1 VPPAPPPPIG
11 RPTGSPQGAGALTL
25 NAADFPFAYYLRQ
38 IQNRISEKWEG
49 QARDGT
55 QPQVVF
61 EIGRD
66 GKITGLAV
74 EKSSGNTL
82 YDQAAL
88 RAITDA
94 TPFPP
99 LPDEF
104 KESYLRVHLGFTYTG
119 TRG

>member
-1 VPPAPPPPIG
+1 MIG
-11 RPTGSPQGAGALTL
+11 VR
-25 NAADFPFAYYLRQ
+25 
-38 IQNRISEKWEG
+38 WEPG
-49 QARDGT
+49 ARDGT

-66 GKITGLAV
+66 GKIAGLKV
-74 EKSSGNTL
+74 EKSSGNPL

-88 RAITDA
+88 RAITEA

-99 LPDEF
+99 LPEDF
-104 KESYLRVHLGFTYTG
+104 KESFLRVHLGFTYAG